1 MIKLYYDEIVKLFAQ
16 VNFLVKRLLL
26 KAGGRFYKDSVVVV
40 YKAIR

>member
-1 MIKLYYDEIVKLFAQ
+1 MIKLYYDEIVKLLAQ
-16 VNFLVKRLLL
+16 VIVKRLLL